1 MDNWDNIDAV
11 SRMQQYINRHLDRP
25 ITLHDLASAAGYSP
39 WHSARLFKELTGR
52 SPFDYIRALR
62 LSKAALRLQN
72 RPDRVTDVALD
83 FVFGTP
89 EGFTRAFSKAFGQT
103 PKAFQMNPHPVRL
116 FMPPQVRETCQ
127 KLHGGMTMS
136 QQKPASVFVQ
146 VIDRPARKLILKR
159 GVKADEYFAYCDEVG
174 CDIWEV
180 LTGIKDALYE
190 PLGLWLPLH
199 LIKPGTSEYVQGVE
213 MPADYSGPVPEGYD
227 IIDLPPCKL
236 MVFQGEPFE
245 DEQFGQAIADLN
257 AVMENYNPE
266 IYGFRWADDDAPFF
280 QMEPQGYRGY
290 IAGRPV
296 RPVAAD

>member
-1 MDNWDNIDAV
+1 MDRWDNIDAV
-11 SRMQQYINRHLDRP
+11 SRMQQHINRHLDSP
-25 ITLHDLASAAGYSP
+25 ITLRDLATAAGYSP

-62 LSKAALRLQN
+62 LSKAALRLQD
-72 RPDRVTDVALD
+72 RSDRVTDVALD

-103 PKAFQMNPHPVRL
+103 PKAFQQNPRPVRL
-116 FMPPQVRETCQ
+116 FLPPQVREAYQ
-127 KLHGGMTMS
+127 KSQGGITMS
-136 QQKPASVFVQ
+136 QEKPAAVFVQ

-190 PLGLWLPLH
+190 PLGLWLPPS

-213 MPADYSGPVPEGYD
+213 MPADYAGPVPDGYD

-266 IYGFRWADDDAPFF
+266 IYGFRWADDDAPSF

-296 RPVAAD
+296 RPIAAD